1 MKDIK
6 WNRGLFRIWIVLSTL
21 WIIAWIFDVL
31 PYYENWESSILYS
44 LIAPLIVLIAP
55 LIVLIVFLV
64 VQKII
69 KFIITGFKK

>member
-1 MKDIK
+1 MKDVK
-6 WNRGLFRIWIVLSTL
+6 WNKGLFRIWIVLSTL

-44 LIAPLIVLIAP
+44 LIAPLIVLI
-55 LIVLIVFLV
+55 VFLV

>member
-6 WNRGLFRIWIVLSTL
+6 WNKGLFRIWIVLSTL

-44 LIAPLIVLIAP
+44 LIAPLIVLI
-55 LIVLIVFLV
+55 VFLV

-69 KFIITGFKK
+69 KFIITGFKR

>member
-44 LIAPLIVLIAP
+44 LIAPLIVLI
-55 LIVLIVFLV
+55 VFLV

>member
-21 WIIAWIFDVL
+21 WNIAWIFDVL
-31 PYYENWESSILYS
+31 PYYENWESSILYG
-44 LIAPLIVLIAP
+44 LIAP

>member
-44 LIAPLIVLIAP
+44 LIAPLIVLI
-55 LIVLIVFLV
+55 VFLV

-69 KFIITGFKK
+69 KFIVTGFKK

>member
-1 MKDIK
+1 MKDFK
-6 WNRGLFRIWIVLSTL
+6 WNKGLFRIWIVLSTL

-44 LIAPLIVLIAP
+44 LIAPLIVLI
-55 LIVLIVFLV
+55 VFLV

>member
-31 PYYENWESSILYS
+31 PYYENWESSILYG
-44 LIAPLIVLIAP
+44 LIAP

>member
-1 MKDIK
+1 MKDFK
-6 WNRGLFRIWIVLSTL
+6 WNKGLFRIWIVLSTL

-44 LIAPLIVLIAP
+44 LIAPLIVLI
-55 LIVLIVFLV
+55 VFLV

-69 KFIITGFKK
+69 KFIVTGFKK

>member
-21 WIIAWIFDVL
+21 WIVAWIFDVL

-44 LIAPLIVLIAP
+44 LIAPLIVLI
-55 LIVLIVFLV
+55 VFLV

-69 KFIITGFKK
+69 KFIIIGFKK